1 MRCGSDARATCHI
14 EKPIA
19 ALQMSSIEETGVDNS
34 IVIFAAKPATTVI
47 LHIVIWRLEEWRAA
61 Q

>member
-1 MRCGSDARATCHI
+1 MWA
-14 EKPIA
+14 
-19 ALQMSSIEETGVDNS
+19 GVDNS